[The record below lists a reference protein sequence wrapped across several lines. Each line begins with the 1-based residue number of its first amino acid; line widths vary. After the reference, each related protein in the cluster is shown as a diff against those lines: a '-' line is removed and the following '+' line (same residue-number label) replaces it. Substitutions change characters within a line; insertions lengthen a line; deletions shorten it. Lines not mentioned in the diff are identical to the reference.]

1 MKSKFNTVLTVLFVL
16 AVVFAVTP
24 AVKARNFGPKPPM
37 PGMKGG
43 PEGGPFGLKYILE
56 FKLSDSQ
63 QSKMTRIINKYQDE
77 EKRLKNNIMEARK
90 NLMSVMHTE
99 PFDEAAARKA
109 FRNASTLEENAFIL
123 RAKMM
128 GELNS
133 ELTFKQKEMLKKR
146 REQKFERIKQHFEP
160 WLENERE

>member
-1 MKSKFNTVLTVLFVL
+1 MKSKFNTVLTVLFAL
-16 AVVFAVTP
+16 TVVFAVTP
-24 AVKARNFGPKPPM
+24 AVKAGNFCPKPPM
-37 PGMKGG
+37 PGMK
-43 PEGGPFGLKYILE
+43 GGPFGLKYILE

-63 QSKMTRIINKYQDE
+63 QAKMTKIIDKYQDE

-109 FRNASTLEENAFIL
+109 FRNASRLEENAFIL

-133 ELTFKQKEMLKKR
+133 ELTSKQKEMLKKR
-146 REQKFERIKQHFEP
+146 REHKIERIKQHFEP